1 MNRKKELQIKR
12 HQKRRLRRL
21 RKWFLNLGEGK
32 NIRRNALHP
41 KFRRV
46 NRLKAY
52 KLDDRRRV
60 GIL

>member
-12 HQKRRLRRL
+12 HQKRKLRRL
-21 RKWFLNLGEGK
+21 RKWFLIDQAWRRD
-32 NIRRNALHP
+32 IRLLRP
-41 KFRRV
+41 RFRRV
-46 NRLKAY
+46 NYKKAY